1 MLLSELEFGLGGLSK
16 RLEYLEKGQFVLLG
30 LLAEEE
36 EEEVS
41 LSLRTSTTTTTTS
54 TFNLLLLL
62 SLPNLLPF
70 CTNDGTFGC
79 KSSKKS
85 MKNQNFTTF
94 IEIQLLISTSLCM
107 ISHIVRSHYCTHTV
121 TQ

>member
-16 RLEYLEKGQFVLLG
+16 RLEYLGKGQFLLLG

-41 LSLRTSTTTTTTS
+41 LRTSTTTTTSTS
-54 TFNLLLLL
+54 NLLLLL

-94 IEIQLLISTSLCM
+94 MKIQLVISTSLCM